1 MANVLKGFEP
11 ALLWK
16 YFEMLSAIPRSSGN
30 EKGAADFV
38 LKVASD
44 LGLEAKRDEFNNVI
58 VRKPASKGRENDA
71 AVVLQGHL
79 DMVCEKNK
87 DKVFDFSK
95 DGIQLKVDGDW
106 LKADGTTLGGD
117 NGVAVAAALA
127 LMESKDIS
135 HPPLEALFTTDEEV
149 GLVGAKKLSPDFVK
163 GRILLNLDSEEEGV
177 VFIGCAGGVDTTGR
191 ILVDFEN
198 VCDNYEPY
206 LLFVSGLKGGH
217 SGLEINQ
224 QRGNAIRI
232 TARALWNLNHKIGI
246 RIEKI
251 TGGNKRNAIP
261 RETEAVIYVPK
272 GKLDEAKKII
282 ANFHN
287 EIMPEL
293 IPQDPGLKIEI
304 LKYDGKPTGKVF
316 SWEFTHKIFET
327 IYALP
332 HGVLEMSIDIPELV
346 QTSTNLAII
355 GMEDEKTLLI
365 QTSQRSS
372 IESAKVFAAAQT
384 ESVLRLSGFVV
395 NHENSYPAW
404 PPNIKSE
411 LLKLSKKVYK
421 DLRGSE
427 LKEAAIHAGLE
438 CGIIGEKYAGMDM
451 ISFGPILQD
460 VHSPNE
466 KLNIPSVLRFWEF
479 LLKLLENIK

>member
-1 MANVLKGFEP
+1 LKGLEP

-30 EKGAADFV
+30 EKAAADFV

-44 LGLEAKRDEFNNVI
+44 LGLEAKKDSSNNVI
-58 VRKPASKGRENDA
+58 VRKPASKGREKDP

-79 DMVCEKNK
+79 DIVAEKNK
-87 DKVFDFSK
+87 DKVFDFTK
-95 DGIQLKVDGDW
+95 DGIQLVVDGDW
-106 LKADGTTLGGD
+106 LKADGTTLGAD

-135 HPPLEALFTTDEEV
+135 HPPLEALFTTEEEV
-149 GLVGAKKLSPDFVK
+149 GLVGAKVLSSDFVK

-177 VFIGCAGGVDTTGR
+177 VFIGCAGGIDSTGR
-191 ILVDFEN
+191 ILADFEKAPE
-198 VCDNYEPY
+198 DYTPY
-206 LLFVSGLKGGH
+206 LLFISGLKGGH
-217 SGLEINQ
+217 SGLEIHQ

-232 TARALWNLNHKIGI
+232 AARVLWNLNHEIGI

-251 TGGNKRNAIP
+251 SGGNKRNAIP
-261 RETEAVIYVPK
+261 RETEAVIYLPK
-272 GKLDEAKKII
+272 DKLDEAKKVI
-282 ANFHN
+282 AKIHK
-287 EIMPEL
+287 EVEREL
-293 IPQDPGLKIEI
+293 STQDPGLKIEI
-304 LKYDGKPTGKVF
+304 GKYDGTPTGKVF
-316 SWEFTHKIFET
+316 RHGFMCKLFKLL
-327 IYALP
+327 YALP
-332 HGVLEMSIDIPELV
+332 HGVLEMSKDIPDLV

-372 IESAKVFAAAQT
+372 LDTIKVFAGSQA
-384 ESVLRLSGFVV
+384 ESIMRLAGFVV
-395 NHENSYPAW
+395 CHENSYPAW
-404 PPNIKSE
+404 TPNIKSE
-411 LLKLSKKVYK
+411 LLKHCKKVYK
-421 DLRGSE
+421 DLRGVE

-438 CGIIGEKYAGMDM
+438 CGIIGEKYEGMDM

-466 KLNIPSVLRFWEF
+466 KLNIPSVKRFWEY
-479 LLKLLENIK
+479 LVKILETVK